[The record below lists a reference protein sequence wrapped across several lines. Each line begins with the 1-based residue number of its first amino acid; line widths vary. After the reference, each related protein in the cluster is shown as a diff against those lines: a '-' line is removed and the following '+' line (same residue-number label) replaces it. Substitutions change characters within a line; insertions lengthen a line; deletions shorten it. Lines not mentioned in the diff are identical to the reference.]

1 MWEWMVYWSCHPF
14 PIYYYYL
21 QLIYPT
27 NRTVCL
33 TTFFYDTCRRAEDT
47 QQHSWGRTWRG
58 IYFHPSLLA
67 IFFLYWTML
76 WVENFMVHSCTCETL
91 LRKRYDNINCIIFT
105 AGIYDNILSS
115 SFATPI
121 RPSCMLTPV
130 KLAAP
135 VIVLSALE
143 CSKESSPHSICFG
156 VSIHYIFIHNRI
168 LVQDRAMWF
177 IAACHVL
184 NSFFCLYL
192 TCAPPLQTIHCR
204 PASLQLRFLQLLLL
218 RLLVHQSRH
227 RWEGGKCD
235 YGWNSIV

>member
-1 MWEWMVYWSCHPF
+1 
-14 PIYYYYL
+14 
-21 QLIYPT
+21 
-27 NRTVCL
+27 
-33 TTFFYDTCRRAEDT
+33 
-47 QQHSWGRTWRG
+47 
-58 IYFHPSLLA
+58 
-67 IFFLYWTML
+67 
-76 WVENFMVHSCTCETL
+76 MVHSCTCETL

-121 RPSCMLTPV
+121 RPSCMLSPV

-184 NSFFCLYL
+184 NSFLCLYL
-192 TCAPPLQTIHCR
+192 TCAPPLQTILCR
-204 PASLQLRFLQLLLL
+204 PAVFCCGFFSCCSFVFLFIRADTGGRVANVIMGEILLCRTWCRVL
-218 RLLVHQSRH
+218 H
-227 RWEGGKCD
+227 R
-235 YGWNSIV
+235 NP